1 MSVEKKLG
9 YDDIDL
15 IPTPTNP
22 GLQKINLEVIDPIDS
37 TGYDRQSFPVF
48 TSPMDGIIDVE
59 NCLEWTNH
67 KIKVIIPR
75 TIPIETR
82 LQSVS
87 SVWTAFSMQE
97 VRQIF
102 LENDKR
108 GVQSQFH
115 VSIDCGNCGDLK
127 LLDLCARL
135 KQSYGN
141 QLLLMVGNLGNPE
154 LYQHLNRAMV
164 DYVRVGIS
172 TGSLVDKS
180 HYGFG
185 YPMASLL
192 MEIEKSRK
200 LLTAQGG
207 GKTKVIAD
215 GGIRNHSDILKALA
229 LGADYVMIGRQFIQL
244 IESSSPIYRM
254 DKDPSQPHKEWP
266 TEIMGEALAQ
276 LSPEKIIKHKYYK
289 LYHANTSPEVLALQ
303 QGYGDV
309 TAWKKKAGGKEKI
322 GDGGMEWVRITGTL
336 EDWIKEFKE
345 VAGYGFLLTGATN
358 WEEFK
363 TKSRYVPV

>member
-1 MSVEKKLG
+1 MDKKLG
-9 YDDIDL
+9 YDDISL
-15 IPTPTNP
+15 IPSITNP
-22 GLQKINLEVIDPIDS
+22 GLQKINLEVVDILDQ
-37 TGYDRQSFPVF
+37 TGYDRQSYPIF
-48 TSPMDGIIDVE
+48 TAPMDGIIDVE
-59 NCLEWTNH
+59 NWQQWTTN

-82 LQSVS
+82 LESVT
-87 SVWTAFSMQE
+87 SVWTAFSISE
-97 VRQIF
+97 VKQIF
-102 LENDKR
+102 LDNSKK
-108 GVQSQFH
+108 GVQAQFH

-135 KQSYGN
+135 KQFYGD

-154 LYQHLNRAMV
+154 LYQHLSRAMV
-164 DYVRVGIS
+164 DYVRVGIAS
-172 TGSLVDKS
+172 GSLVDKS
-180 HYGFG
+180 HYGFD

-192 MEIEKSRK
+192 MEIQKARK

-215 GGIRNHSDILKALA
+215 GGIKCHSDILKALA

-244 IESSSPIYRM
+244 IESSAPIYRM

-266 TEIMGEALAQ
+266 TEIIGEALAQ

-303 QGYGDV
+303 SGYGDV
-309 TAWKKKAGGKEKI
+309 TAWRKKAGGKEKI
-322 GDGGMEWVRITGTL
+322 GDGGFEWVRITGTL
-336 EDWIKEFKE
+336 EDWIKEFRE
-345 VAGYGFLLTGATN
+345 VAGYGFLVTGATN

-363 TKSRYVPV
+363 TKSHYVPV